1 MAVGFLLSSLELN
14 DKGEVAAANAS
25 TPRASFPYQ
34 HMFANP
40 GRQKTPLSV
49 LSAEGSPLP
58 SGLLARS
65 DRLIARRCYPSPL
78 SQGRNRH

>member
-1 MAVGFLLSSLELN
+1 MPIARSCPLDGTSLELN

-58 SGLLARS
+58 SGFWPGVI
-65 DRLIARRCYPSPL
+65 DR
-78 SQGRNRH
+78 